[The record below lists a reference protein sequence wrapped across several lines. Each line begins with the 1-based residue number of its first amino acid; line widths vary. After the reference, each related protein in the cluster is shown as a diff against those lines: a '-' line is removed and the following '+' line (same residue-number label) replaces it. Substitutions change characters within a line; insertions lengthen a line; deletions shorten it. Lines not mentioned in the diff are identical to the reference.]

1 MQPTVRIKDD
11 RMSFPLHRRKFR
23 SFVSSTNY
31 SRKIF
36 EPAELWL
43 TDKAGISIMHDT
55 PADHSALGVGD
66 RLEDALEVCQSMII
80 LITQQSIESGQV
92 GREFELGRKQQS
104 LHGNLFPI
112 IPIRVEACVVPD
124 FLQSL
129 SYIDMTES
137 GFDLTAAARLLIGL
151 YSNERT
157 PVEGKSHDIFI
168 SRAWSRE
175 DELTSLVCVA
185 AKRFGFQLVGNPI
198 EQSTSPDS
206 PMRLVAGCG
215 GGIAIIPNGLN
226 DKAVK
231 RIVSELEAMRYYGL
245 PFLVVTEDAVELPD
259 SIVGAALEVL
269 SLEKNSSQPSTD
281 REKQIRAAL
290 FRLQEE
296 WINPPE
302 SQYIFYGTDL
312 KDEHK
317 ARNRLLQ
324 KVMQQISTM
333 PCLMGEDIQRGHIQ
347 DEIVNRI
354 AHARMMI
361 ADVSSENL
369 NTCIEAGVAIGAN
382 VSLNLLSGGERH
394 KPPFMFRDRQIWHYQ
409 DDLDLLGIIHKLV
422 LPYRRY
428 IL

>member
-1 MQPTVRIKDD
+1 
-11 RMSFPLHRRKFR
+11 MSFPLHRRKFR
-23 SFVSSTNY
+23 SFVSSAN
-31 SRKIF
+31 SARKVF
-36 EPAELWL
+36 EPVERWL
-43 TDKAGISIMHDT
+43 TEKAGISILHDIS
-55 PADHSALGVGD
+55 ADNSGLGV
-66 RLEDALEVCQSMII
+66 EDGLDGALELCQSMII
-80 LITQQSIESGQV
+80 LITQQGIESGQV
-92 GREFELGRKQQS
+92 GREFELGRRQQS

-112 IPIRVEACVVPD
+112 IPVRVDECVVPD

-137 GFDLTAAARLLIGL
+137 GFDLTVATRLLLGL
-151 YSNERT
+151 YSNERM

-175 DELTSLVCVA
+175 DELTSLICRA
-185 AKRFGFQLVGNPI
+185 AKRLGFQLIGNPA

-206 PMRLVAGCG
+206 SMRLVAGCG
-215 GGIAIIPNGLN
+215 GGVAIIQNGLN
-226 DKAVK
+226 DKAVR
-231 RIVSELEAMRYYGL
+231 RIVNELEAMHHYGL
-245 PFLVVTEDAVELPD
+245 PFLVVTEGAVELPD
-259 SIVGAALEVL
+259 SIVGSALEVL
-269 SLEKNSSQPSTD
+269 CLENNSSQPNAD
-281 REKQIRAAL
+281 IEKQIRVAMS
-290 FRLQEE
+290 RLQEE
-296 WINPPE
+296 WIDPPE

-324 KVMQQISTM
+324 KVVQQTSTM

-347 DEIVNRI
+347 DEIVNMI
-354 AHARMMI
+354 VHAQMMI

-382 VSLNLLSGGERH
+382 VPLNLLSGGERH

-409 DDLDLLGIIHKLV
+409 DDLDLLGIIHRLV